1 MHVACCV
8 HPENQMSKPLF
19 DYAELLRPDL
29 PPAAAPWSGF
39 PKYNFTGGHNDAD
52 SVPVDGLIAAAVA
65 VLKREGRTL
74 CTYGLESGPLGYRP
88 LREFIARKLL
98 RDAGMPCSAEEI
110 LITSGSLQGLDL
122 VNQLLVGPGDT
133 VIVEQMTYGG
143 AITRLQ
149 RIGANIVGV
158 ALDRDGLSSALLK
171 SALEDL
177 KRRGIRAK
185 YIYTIPT
192 VQNPTATVMSEAR
205 RGEILA
211 LSAQYGVPVFE
222 DECYADL
229 VWQGI
234 RPRALHAM
242 ADNDAVIHI
251 GSFSKS
257 IAPAMRI
264 GYLVAGWPLMS
275 RILAV
280 KSDGG
285 SGAIDQMILA
295 EYCASRFEAH
305 VRTLRKALRR
315 KLDVMTEAV
324 REQFGAEAEFDDPA
338 GGIFLWVKL
347 PAGVNTTR
355 LAQVA
360 QQAGVAIN
368 PGAEWMTDA
377 EAGQTRL
384 RLCFAHPA
392 EQVIRDGVARLAEV
406 CHREFTVPARGAK
419 EHR

>member
-1 MHVACCV
+1 
-8 HPENQMSKPLF
+8 MSKPPF
-19 DYAELLRPDL
+19 DYAELLRPNL
-29 PPAAAPWSGF
+29 PPAATPWSGF

-74 CTYGLESGPLGYRP
+74 STYGLESGPLGYRP

-98 RDAGMPCSAEEI
+98 RDAGMPCSAEEV

-122 VNQLLVGPGDT
+122 VNQVLVGPGDT

-158 ALDRDGLSSALLK
+158 SLDHDGLSSASLK

-242 ADNDAVIHI
+242 AGNDAVIHI

-315 KLDVMTEAV
+315 KLDVMIEAV

-406 CHREFTVPARGAK
+406 CHREFAVPARGAK
-419 EHR
+419 DHR